1 MAAAALI
8 RQVVI
13 DFICLAIVFAGLPLI
28 PEKAWTVPHH
38 GFFCNDPDIRYPYL
52 DSSLSRL
59 VVGGVGYIGPIVT
72 PFQRGFYC
80 DDASIRYPFMEST
93 VTNVM
98 LYCYSLGLPIL
109 SMMII
114 EIFRWRNNSHSKR
127 LTRQNSSSTINISSA
142 IRIPSV
148 IAELVHLVA
157 IFLFGAA
164 CSQLATDFGKY
175 TIGRLRPHFIAVC
188 QPENFAQLCPLGGP
202 PSYITDYKC
211 TGSDEK
217 LLRES
222 RLSFPSGHASF
233 SAYTMLFLAFYLQRR
248 MNWSGS
254 KLLRPTIQICVLM
267 LSWYTGLSRVSDYKH
282 HWSDVLSGFLIGAIA
297 ASLTALYVSR
307 LFKPSIRGDMALLPQ
322 QSRGDVEMQQNHS
335 QASGGK

>member
-1 MAAAALI
+1 MAATALI

-13 DFICLAIVFAGLPLI
+13 DFICLAIVWLPVLLLHLLG
-28 PEKAWTVPHH
+28 KA
-38 GFFCNDPDIRYPYL
+38 
-52 DSSLSRL
+52 
-59 VVGGVGYIGPIVT
+59 
-72 PFQRGFYC
+72 FQRGFYC
-80 DDASIRYPFMEST
+80 DDASIRYPFKEST
-93 VTNVM
+93 VTNVV

-109 SMMII
+109 SMIII
-114 EIFRWRNNSHSKR
+114 EIFRWRNNSNNSKR
-127 LTRQNSSSTINISSA
+127 LTRQNSASTINVSSA

-188 QPENFAQLCPLGGP
+188 QPENFAQLCPLDGP
-202 PSYITDYKC
+202 PTYITDYKC
-211 TGSDEK
+211 TGDDEK

-222 RLSFPSGHASF
+222 RLSFPSGHSSF

-307 LFKPSIRGDMALLPQ
+307 LFQPSIRRDMALVP
-322 QSRGDVEMQQNHS
+322 QSREDVEMQQNHL
-335 QASGGK
+335 QASAGK